1 MKLIKKNGFQ
11 LSTNEKPSRMK
22 LQFVKVIR
30 IDVWRELMLLDVV
43 VLEDE
48 DDLGEDG

>member
-1 MKLIKKNGFQ
+1 MKLIKKSRFQ
-11 LSTNEKPSRMK
+11 LSTSEKPSRMK
-22 LQFVKVIR
+22 LQFAKVIR